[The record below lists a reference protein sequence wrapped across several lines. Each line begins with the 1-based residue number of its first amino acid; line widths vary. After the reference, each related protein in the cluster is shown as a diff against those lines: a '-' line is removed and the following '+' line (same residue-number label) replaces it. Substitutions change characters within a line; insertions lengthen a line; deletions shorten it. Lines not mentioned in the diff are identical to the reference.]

1 MKKFAATLAAAL
13 VALVSLAGLAPSA
26 QAYPQPFLTLDA
38 SQTTVVSGHSF
49 QLIAHATVK
58 CDVLTINWN
67 GQTFHRSG
75 SSFSQK
81 FTAPFVTTTTI
92 IQATATCS
100 FSSAAGTAGNSIV
113 ATQLMTNTAHKD
125 VTVVPVKS
133 KGSGHGSGG
142 GNLPNTGGPSIGW
155 LIAGILALL
164 AGAAAMFA
172 GRRRDSGVA
181 SH

>member
-58 CDVLTINWN
+58 CDVLKIVWN
-67 GQTFHRSG
+67 GQSHSTSG
-75 SSFSQK
+75 SNFSHK
-81 FTAPFVTTTTI
+81 YTAPMVTSKVVIT
-92 IQATATCS
+92 ATATCQYS
-100 FSSAAGTAGNSIV
+100 TTSGAAGRAIV
-113 ATQLMTNTAHKD
+113 ASALMTNPAHKD
-125 VTVVPVKS
+125 ITVVPIGS
-133 KGSGHGSGG
+133 KGGGHGSGG

-155 LIAGILALL
+155 LIGGIAALL